1 MTDHETTIEELTAQI
16 GKQTEI
22 MRERRLLEEEL
33 QTLSATLG
41 RVQLEKGIM
50 EKEIASQKTEL
61 ENIQSKVE
69 ILKVFYAFL

>member
-1 MTDHETTIEELTAQI
+1 
-16 GKQTEI
+16 

>member
-1 MTDHETTIEELTAQI
+1 
-16 GKQTEI
+16 
-22 MRERRLLEEEL
+22 MRERRLLEEEF

-69 ILKVFYAFL
+69 ILKVFWDFMPFCKWKYFLTFSKFTGRKY

>member
-1 MTDHETTIEELTAQI
+1 
-16 GKQTEI
+16 
-22 MRERRLLEEEL
+22 MRERRLLEEEF

-41 RVQLEKGIM
+41 RVQLEKGSM